1 MGSLLIYGARS
12 ITGNRM
18 KKTLLIA
25 LTLIAAPSLAFDV
38 PVADLAAWKVLSFRN
53 IAANTVT
60 VNDGVMNIAVDK
72 SASPLVYKLAAP
84 LTVTAVTVDA
94 NWSGALKLPE
104 NTVQG
109 EDGADDFVLKLGI
122 VEAGDRKLNW
132 LQRRIAADWLQ
143 QLFKLAPPGTG
154 VRRINFLSTTQQ
166 QALVGSARVHPLN
179 DLLYET
185 RVTWLPSP
193 GEFTMTYRF
202 PEPVD
207 VLGLWISADGDDT
220 ASHFDLQ
227 IRRITLR
234 SE

>member
-1 MGSLLIYGARS
+1 
-12 ITGNRM
+12 M
-18 KKTLLIA
+18 KKVLLIA
-25 LTLIAAPSLAFDV
+25 LALFAAPSLALDV
-38 PVADLAAWKVLSFRN
+38 PVGDLPAWKTLAFRN

-60 VNDGVMNIAVDK
+60 ANDEGLHIAVRK
-72 SASPLVYKLAAP
+72 SASPLVYKLEAP
-84 LTVTAVTVDA
+84 LKVTAVTVDA
-94 NWSGALKLPE
+94 SWAGALNLPE

-109 EDGADDFVLKLGI
+109 EKGADDFVLKLGV

-143 QLFKLAPPGTG
+143 QLFKLAPAGTG

-166 QALVGSARVHPLN
+166 QALVGTARVHPLN
-179 DLLYET
+179 DLLFET
-185 RVTWLPSP
+185 RVTYLPAP

-220 ASHFDLQ
+220 ASNFDLQ
-227 IRRITLR
+227 IRRITLH

>member
-1 MGSLLIYGARS
+1 
-12 ITGNRM
+12 M

-25 LTLIAAPSLAFDV
+25 LTLITAPALALDV
-38 PVADLAAWKVLSFRN
+38 PVADLEAWKVLSFRN

-72 SASPLVYKLAAP
+72 SASPLVYKLTAP

-94 NWSGALKLPE
+94 SWSGALRIPE

-109 EDGADDFVLKLGI
+109 EDGADDFILKLGI

-166 QALVGSARVHPLN
+166 QALVGSTRVHPLN

-185 RVTWLPSP
+185 RVTYLPSP
-193 GEFTMTYRF
+193 GEFTMTYRL

-220 ASHFDLQ
+220 ASSFDLQ
-227 IRRITLR
+227 IRQITLH

>member
-1 MGSLLIYGARS
+1 
-12 ITGNRM
+12 M
-18 KKTLLIA
+18 KKALLIA
-25 LTLIAAPSLAFDV
+25 LAIFAAPSLAFDV
-38 PVADLAAWKVLSFRN
+38 PVGDLAAWKTLAFRN

-60 VNDGVMNIAVDK
+60 ANDQGLHIAVRK
-72 SASPLVYKLAAP
+72 SASPLVYKLDAP

-94 NWSGALKLPE
+94 IWAGALKLPE

-109 EDGADDFVLKLGI
+109 EAGADDFVLKLGV

-143 QLFKLAPPGTG
+143 QLFKLAPAGTG

-166 QALVGSARVHPLN
+166 QALVGTARVHPLN

-185 RVTWLPSP
+185 RVTYLPSP

-220 ASHFDLQ
+220 ASNFDLQ
-227 IRRITLR
+227 IRRITLH

>member
-1 MGSLLIYGARS
+1 MGIPLNCGAYS
-12 ITGNRM
+12 IAGNRM
-18 KKTLLIA
+18 KKTLFIA
-25 LTLIAAPSLAFDV
+25 LTLITVPSLAFDV
-38 PVADLAAWKVLSFRN
+38 PVADLAAWNILSFRN

-60 VNDGVMNIAVDK
+60 VNNGLLDIAVNK
-72 SASPLVYKLAAP
+72 SASPLVHKLAAP

-109 EDGADDFVLKLGI
+109 EDGADDFILKLGI

-143 QLFKLAPPGTG
+143 QLFKLAPAGTG

-166 QALVGSARVHPLN
+166 QSLVGTARVHPLN

-185 RVTWLPSP
+185 RVTYLPSP
-193 GEFTMTYRF
+193 GDFTMTYRF

-220 ASHFDLQ
+220 ASNFDLQ
-227 IRRITLR
+227 IRRITLH

>member
-1 MGSLLIYGARS
+1 
-12 ITGNRM
+12 M
-18 KKTLLIA
+18 KKAFLIA
-25 LTLIAAPSLAFDV
+25 LAIFAAPSLALDV
-38 PVADLAAWKVLSFRN
+38 PVGDLAAWKTLEFRN

-60 VNDGVMNIAVDK
+60 VNDEALHIVVRK
-72 SASPLVYKLAAP
+72 SASPLVYKLEAP

-94 NWSGALKLPE
+94 NWTGALKLPE

-109 EDGADDFVLKLGI
+109 EDGADDFVLKLGV

-143 QLFKLAPPGTG
+143 QLFKLAPAGTG
-154 VRRINFLSTTQQ
+154 VRRINFLSTTRQ

-185 RVTWLPSP
+185 RVTYLPSP
-193 GEFTMTYRF
+193 GDFTMTYRF

-220 ASHFDLQ
+220 ASTFDLH
-227 IRRITLR
+227 IRRITLH
-234 SE
+234 SK

>member
-1 MGSLLIYGARS
+1 
-12 ITGNRM
+12 M
-18 KKTLLIA
+18 KKVLLTA
-25 LTLIAAPSLAFDV
+25 LALFAAPSLALDV
-38 PVADLAAWKVLSFRN
+38 RVGDMAAWKTLAFRN

-60 VNDGVMNIAVDK
+60 ANDEGLHIAVRK
-72 SASPLVYKLAAP
+72 SASPLVYKLDAP
-84 LTVTAVTVDA
+84 LTVTGVTVEA
-94 NWSGALKLPE
+94 NWVGALNLPE

-109 EDGADDFVLKLGI
+109 EAGADDSVLKLGV

-143 QLFKLAPPGTG
+143 QLFKLAPAGTG

-166 QALVGSARVHPLN
+166 QALVGTARVHPLN

-185 RVTWLPSP
+185 RVTYLPAP

-202 PEPVD
+202 PEPAG

-220 ASHFDLQ
+220 ASNFDLQ
-227 IRRITLR
+227 IRRITLH

>member
-1 MGSLLIYGARS
+1 
-12 ITGNRM
+12 M
-18 KKTLLIA
+18 KKALLIA
-25 LTLIAAPSLAFDV
+25 LAIFAAPSLAFDV
-38 PVADLAAWKVLSFRN
+38 PVGELAAWKTLAFRN

-60 VNDGVMNIAVDK
+60 VNDEGLHIVVRK
-72 SASPLVYKLAAP
+72 SASPLVYKLDAP
-84 LTVTAVTVDA
+84 LTVTGVTVEA
-94 NWSGALKLPE
+94 NWAGALKLPE

-109 EDGADDFVLKLGI
+109 EDGADDFVLKLGV

-143 QLFKLAPPGTG
+143 QLFKLAPAGTG

-185 RVTWLPSP
+185 RVTYLPSP

-220 ASHFDLQ
+220 ASNFDLQ
-227 IRRITLR
+227 IRRITLH

>member
-1 MGSLLIYGARS
+1 
-12 ITGNRM
+12 M
-18 KKTLLIA
+18 KKVLLIA
-25 LTLIAAPSLAFDV
+25 LALFAVPSLALDV
-38 PVADLAAWKVLSFRN
+38 PVGDLAAWKTLAFRN

-60 VNDGVMNIAVDK
+60 ANDEGLHIAVRK
-72 SASPLVYKLAAP
+72 SASPLVYKLEAP
-84 LTVTAVTVDA
+84 LTVMAVTVDA
-94 NWSGALKLPE
+94 SWAGALNLPE

-109 EDGADDFVLKLGI
+109 EKGADDFVLKLGV

-166 QALVGSARVHPLN
+166 QVLVGSARVHPLN

-185 RVTWLPSP
+185 RVTYLPSP

-220 ASHFDLQ
+220 ASDFDLQ
-227 IRRITLR
+227 IRRITLH